1 MVVVM
6 AEATGVEAMVVGAM
20 AAVKDEDKAPDAG
33 WSGDDYGGRKS
44 ENTGIV
50 AIMEML
56 VEDLEK
62 EIADGRA
69 DDAAAQEKYMKQR
82 GALEAT
88 LKSQED
94 MKVSLEEEKADLEA
108 KIDDTDKYI
117 NAKSGDNKA
126 EMQTKAALDKG
137 CAWVT
142 SHFA

>member
-1 MVVVM
+1 M
-6 AEATGVEAMVVGAM
+6 AQQTGKAPEYTE
-20 AAVKDEDKAPDAG
+20 DEDKAPETS
-33 WSGDDYGGRKS
+33 WSGSDYGGRKS

-117 NAKSGDNKA
+117 KAKVGDKHG
-126 EMQTKAALDKG
+126 E
-137 CAWVT
+137 
-142 SHFA
+142 